1 MVREEVLLFDFD
13 GTLTRSDTLLGF
25 IRHVRGTGAL
35 LLALLRL
42 SPQLVLMKLRL
53 ADNGRVKERLFAH
66 CFGGM
71 DVGSFNL
78 LCRRF
83 ADDSRTRL
91 LRADGMRAVERGLAG
106 GARVMVVTAS
116 VDSWVAPFFQGG
128 SRPEIVGTQVEV
140 KDGRLTGR
148 FLTPNCYGAEKV
160 RRVKALLAE
169 LRTHYYITAYGDSRG
184 DKEMLGYAD
193 EGFYKLFRG

>member
-1 MVREEVLLFDFD
+1 MEREEVLLFDFD
-13 GTLTRSDTLLGF
+13 GTLTRRDTLPGF

-53 ADNGRVKERLFAH
+53 ADNGRVKERLFSH

-71 DVGSFNL
+71 DVNYFNL

-83 ADDSRTRL
+83 ADDSRTGL
-91 LRADGMRAVERGLAG
+91 LRADAVSALERGLAG

-116 VDSWVAPFFQGG
+116 VDSWVAPFFTGG
-128 SRPEIVGTQVEV
+128 RRPEIVGTRAEV
-140 KDGRLTGR
+140 KGGRLTGR
-148 FLTPNCYGAEKV
+148 FLTPNCHGAEKV
-160 RRVKALLAE
+160 RRIKELLAGP
-169 LRTHYYITAYGDSRG
+169 RPHYYITAYGDSRG
-184 DKEMLGYAD
+184 DKEMLDYAD
-193 EGFYKLFRG
+193 EGYYKLFRG